1 MKLSIII
8 PVYNTQDYLAA
19 CLDSV
24 IYDNLHDYEIIIVND
39 GSTDS
44 SPVIASEYLNKYPN
58 LIRVIMNK
66 IITRRG
72 SFVNHIYFYYIGKY
86 NKSTLK

>member
-8 PVYNTQDYLAA
+8 PVYNTEDYLAA

-44 SPVIASEYLNKYPN
+44 SPVIASTVTINLHQMLLLRYLTNYKVNMIYVY
-58 LIRVIMNK
+58 LICSK
-66 IITRRG
+66 
-72 SFVNHIYFYYIGKY
+72 
-86 NKSTLK
+86 